1 RRPAAA
7 DPPDGGWEKA
17 SEVNIRELNSWPAIY
32 IQGQYWDNDAEVIG
46 EMKSLAVGDDGTML
60 TVKAHGTTSEELLR
74 LLSGRASKVL
84 QVHLCDD
91 PCSHLVWKE
100 GLIHAQRLKK
110 CQFEDLP
117 WSRNAEVSVRE
128 AERDEMEVL
137 RKEAAERGKGVGAG
151 LGAPG
156 AAAEEAVREAQK
168 EEKEPSSK
176 KKKKKKKKAKE
187 RMTPVK
193 SLEAIF
199 GTTGLD
205 PKEEVRR
212 KLRRKA
218 KHLSRKAKS
227 RKSSS
232 NSSSS
237 DSSSGSST
245 MEEGPTEELF
255 SPVSAPQRIWR
266 RFPGVLTSTMIL
278 EAQRVMLLQLGAGL
292 HEAETRSLRPIVS
305 QYCRQHLMASMAP
318 PVARE
323 ALHWSAV
330 IDLILEGRVA
340 SAMDV
345 MTQRL
350 KSLEGLS
357 KSMRP
362 DLLRQ
367 LELLPLDRGG
377 LATSSEVQM
386 AGQAANH
393 EAKVLQKSTTR
404 PWEERQKGKEK
415 GEKGKWKSSK
425 GDNKTNEFDKNKKEK
440 GDGKKKPLAHFA
452 LSSGERG
459 HEFDSPGKVA
469 TLNDGEPLD
478 LTAFNSPEGGAK
490 LMTEEAEPGEAHVS
504 EDSTIRGIFE
514 RAVEVLRQ
522 DGHLQSRRSNTE
534 FDLGSQCPPFP
545 LRIRTE
551 GWGKRLNFPHLPHF
565 DELVNGTMAAL
576 NHLAGFEGTLTPS
589 PEDHTSSAA
598 SPETSVRALAE
609 KRLYW
614 TSWECYESP
623 GVSWHEGDEE
633 GWEAYDIAVLEA
645 QVDSKALLLP

>member
-1 RRPAAA
+1 MRRPAGGPERPRVRRRPAAA
-7 DPPDGGWEKA
+7 GPPDGGWEKA
-17 SEVNIRELNSWPAIY
+17 SEVNIWELNSWPAIY

-84 QVHLCDD
+84 QVHLCDE

-100 GLIHAQRLKK
+100 GLIHAQRLKR
-110 CQFEDLP
+110 CQFEDHP

-156 AAAEEAVREAQK
+156 AAAEEAAREAPK
-168 EEKEPSSK
+168 EEKEASSK

-218 KHLSRKAKS
+218 KHLSRKARS

-330 IDLILEGRVA
+330 LDLILEGRVA

-425 GDNKTNEFDKNKKEK
+425 GDNKTNEFDKSKKEK
-440 GDGKKKPLAHFA
+440 GDGKKKP
-452 LSSGERG
+452 
-459 HEFDSPGKVA
+459 
-469 TLNDGEPLD
+469 
-478 LTAFNSPEGGAK
+478 
-490 LMTEEAEPGEAHVS
+490 
-504 EDSTIRGIFE
+504 
-514 RAVEVLRQ
+514 
-522 DGHLQSRRSNTE
+522 
-534 FDLGSQCPPFP
+534 
-545 LRIRTE
+545 
-551 GWGKRLNFPHLPHF
+551 
-565 DELVNGTMAAL
+565 
-576 NHLAGFEGTLTPS
+576 
-589 PEDHTSSAA
+589 
-598 SPETSVRALAE
+598 
-609 KRLYW
+609 
-614 TSWECYESP
+614 
-623 GVSWHEGDEE
+623 
-633 GWEAYDIAVLEA
+633 
-645 QVDSKALLLP
+645 